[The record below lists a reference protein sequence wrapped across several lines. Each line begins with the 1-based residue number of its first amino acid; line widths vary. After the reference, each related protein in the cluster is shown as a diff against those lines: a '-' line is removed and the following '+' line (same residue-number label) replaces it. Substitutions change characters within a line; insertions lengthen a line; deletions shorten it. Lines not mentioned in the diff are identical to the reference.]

1 MQRKNEFS
9 EKTLGPTPTDEPKNA
24 RKSGARTAFR
34 VVYRGVVVCLALLGL
49 GVLIVGYNVK
59 QNLASKADC
68 NAYSFAMRV
77 GNGSKAVELAKRI
90 ERRGSIGADQAD
102 YMLAQAYEATGD
114 FDRAAEY
121 QKRSQ
126 GRYYYD
132 SDDWARLAYKR
143 GQKREAFDAWI
154 DKAKKIISRSYS
166 KEQIVL
172 EAWNETGVGTFANA
186 RDYVKTNAR
195 ASFRRAATRERMSY
209 SKLSPFATYVDFLAF
224 VEAEFAALPETEKAE
239 RAEAMD
245 FIRSVATDPEVECK
259 LYPAQR

>member
-90 ERRGSIGADQAD
+90 ERRGADRAD

-172 EAWNETGVGTFANA
+172 EAWNETGVGTFADT

-195 ASFRRAATRERMSY
+195 AAFRGDATRERRGD
-209 SKLSPFATYVDFLAF
+209 KLSPFTTYADFLTF
-224 VEAEFAALPETEKAE
+224 METEFAALPETEKAE
-239 RAEAMD
+239 RAAAMD
-245 FIRSVATDPEVECK
+245 FIRSVATDPNVERK
-259 LYPAQR
+259 IRS

>member
-77 GNGSKAVELAKRI
+77 GNGTKAVELAKRI

-102 YMLAQAYEATGD
+102 YMLAQAYETAGD
-114 FDRAAEY
+114 YDRAAEY
-121 QKRSQ
+121 QKRRQ

-172 EAWNETGVGTFANA
+172 EAWNETGVGTFADT

-195 ASFRRAATRERMSY
+195 AAFRGDATRERRGD
-209 SKLSPFATYVDFLAF
+209 KLSPFTTYADFLAF
-224 VEAEFAALPETEKAE
+224 MEAEYAALSETEKAG

-245 FIRSVATDPEVECK
+245 FIRSVATDPNVERK
-259 LYPAQR
+259 IRS

>member
-1 MQRKNEFS
+1 MERKNEFS
-9 EKTLGPTPTDEPKNA
+9 EKTFETTASGELKNA
-24 RKSGARTAFR
+24 RKSFARTASL
-34 VVYRGVVVCLALLGL
+34 VVWRRGVACFALLGL
-49 GVLIVGYNVK
+49 LVVIVGYNAK

-68 NAYSFAMRV
+68 NAYSSAMRV

-90 ERRGSIGADQAD
+90 ERRGAFGADRAD

-121 QKRSQ
+121 LKRC
-126 GRYYYD
+126 GGEYC
-132 SDDWARLAYKR
+132 DDWARLDYKR

-154 DKAKKIISRSYS
+154 DKAKKIISRSYP
-166 KEQIVL
+166 KNQIVS

-195 ASFRRAATRERMSY
+195 ASFRCAATRERMSY

>member
-24 RKSGARTAFR
+24 RKPGARTAFR

-90 ERRGSIGADQAD
+90 ERRGSVGADRAD
-102 YMLAQAYEATGD
+102 YMLAQAYETAGD
-114 FDRAAEY
+114 YDRAAERLTSCGGEY
-121 QKRSQ
+121 C
-126 GRYYYD
+126 
-132 SDDWARLAYKR
+132 DDWARLAYKR

-172 EAWNETGVGTFANA
+172 EAWNETGVGTFADT
-186 RDYVKTNAR
+186 RDYVKNNAR
-195 ASFRRAATRERMSY
+195 AAFRGDATRERRGD
-209 SKLSPFATYVDFLAF
+209 KLSPFTTYADFLAF
-224 VEAEFAALPETEKAE
+224 MEAEYAALSETEKAG

-245 FIRSVATDPEVECK
+245 FIRSVATDPNVERK
-259 LYPAQR
+259 VRS

>member
-24 RKSGARTAFR
+24 RKPGARTAFR
-34 VVYRGVVVCLALLGL
+34 VVYRCVVVCLALLGL
-49 GVLIVGYNVK
+49 GALIVGYNVK

-102 YMLAQAYEATGD
+102 YMLAQAYETAGD
-114 FDRAAEY
+114 YDRAAERLTSCGGEY
-121 QKRSQ
+121 C
-126 GRYYYD
+126 
-132 SDDWARLAYKR
+132 DDWARLAYKR

-172 EAWNETGVGTFANA
+172 EAWNETGVGTFADT

-195 ASFRRAATRERMSY
+195 AAFRGDATRERRGD
-209 SKLSPFATYVDFLAF
+209 KLSPFTTYADFLAF
-224 VEAEFAALPETEKAE
+224 MEAEYAALSETEKAG

-245 FIRSVATDPEVECK
+245 FIRSVATDPEVERK
-259 LYPAQR
+259 IRS

>member
-121 QKRSQ
+121 LKRC
-126 GRYYYD
+126 GGEYC
-132 SDDWARLAYKR
+132 DDWARLDYKR

-172 EAWNETGVGTFANA
+172 EAWNETGVGTFADT

-195 ASFRRAATRERMSY
+195 AAFRGDATRERRGD
-209 SKLSPFATYVDFLAF
+209 KLSPFTTYADFLTF
-224 VEAEFAALPETEKAE
+224 METEFAALSESEQAE
-239 RAEAMD
+239 RAAAMD
-245 FIRSVATDPEVECK
+245 FIRSVATDPNVERK
-259 LYPAQR
+259 VRS

>member
-24 RKSGARTAFR
+24 RKPGARTAFR

-49 GVLIVGYNVK
+49 GALIVGYNVK

-90 ERRGSIGADQAD
+90 ERRGSFGADRAD
-102 YMLAQAYEATGD
+102 YMLAQAYETNGD
-114 FDRAAEY
+114 YDRAVDCLNRCGGEY
-121 QKRSQ
+121 C
-126 GRYYYD
+126 
-132 SDDWARLAYKR
+132 DDWARLAYKR

-154 DKAKKIISRSYS
+154 DKAKKILSRSYS

-172 EAWNETGVGTFANA
+172 EAWNETGVGTFADT

-195 ASFRRAATRERMSY
+195 AAFRGDATRERRGD
-209 SKLSPFATYVDFLAF
+209 KLSPFTTYADFLAF
-224 VEAEFAALPETEKAE
+224 MEAEYAALSETEKAG

-245 FIRSVATDPEVECK
+245 FIRSVATDPNVERK
-259 LYPAQR
+259 VRS